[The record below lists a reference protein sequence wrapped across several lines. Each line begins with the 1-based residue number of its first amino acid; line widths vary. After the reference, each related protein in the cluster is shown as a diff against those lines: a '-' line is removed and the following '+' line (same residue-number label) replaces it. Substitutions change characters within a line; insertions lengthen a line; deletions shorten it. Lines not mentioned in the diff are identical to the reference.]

1 MQNSTNNLQTTLQ
14 YLTESAHVTVTSVK
28 CYGLLTGPHV
38 KAGEMNQGICSMFMQ
53 QILTSH
59 DLLWIP
65 YNYGDHSFES
75 TEPWL
80 IQHRGPTLL
89 NGHAKFGVSTIHY
102 TRVRLN
108 LLQKSEVSEQ
118 DSNLFQPGWERGRE
132 VERERKR
139 EREKERNLLFGRE
152 REKQIVIDIFWK
164 LEESKKE
171 DSFQSLGNF

>member
-1 MQNSTNNLQTTLQ
+1 
-14 YLTESAHVTVTSVK
+14 
-28 CYGLLTGPHV
+28 
-38 KAGEMNQGICSMFMQ
+38 MNQGICSMFMQ

-118 DSNLFQPGWERGRE
+118 DSNLFQAGWERGRE

-152 REKQIVIDIFWK
+152 KEMGRERETDCYRHLLETGRIKKRRLLPIIRKFLKWFFPFFSK
-164 LEESKKE
+164 LLIHFIKKLSP
-171 DSFQSLGNF
+171 DKRVL